1 MVEPWAPGQ
10 AALRIP
16 RMAQTARRRAPR
28 PDDPPIDP
36 FAVEQAYRVHRARRR
51 ARVERRREQARARPR
66 FLVASVV
73 LVAIAIVLILALW
86 HEIQHVFGL

>member
-1 MVEPWAPGQ
+1 MVERRGSGQ

-16 RMAQTARRRAPR
+16 RMAQTARRPTPT
-28 PDDPPIDP
+28 PDEPPIDP
-36 FAVEQAYRVHRARRR
+36 MAVEHAYRLHRARRR
-51 ARVERRREQARARPR
+51 ARIEHRREQARARLR

-73 LVAIAIVLILALW
+73 LVGLAIVLILALW